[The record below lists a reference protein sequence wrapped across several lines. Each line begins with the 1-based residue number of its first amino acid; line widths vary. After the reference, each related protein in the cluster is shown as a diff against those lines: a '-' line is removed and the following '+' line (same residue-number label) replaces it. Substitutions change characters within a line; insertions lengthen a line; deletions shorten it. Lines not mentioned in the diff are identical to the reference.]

1 MLAIKNFG
9 DVFSD
14 LIIGTVCGNRRS
26 CEHHTESC
34 RWSQNRFIRH
44 DAECNM
50 IEGSAPTSSSSFF
63 TEHGVRES
71 GVSHKLP
78 PLGNGK
84 LRVPVLIYPFTN
96 LGLYIRFSYLTHRTP
111 YKTLNRCKS
120 TSLSYVIAI

>member
-1 MLAIKNFG
+1 MLAIKNFR

-14 LIIGTVCGNRRS
+14 LIICTVCGNCGS
-26 CEHHTESC
+26 CEHHTEPC
-34 RWSQNRFIRH
+34 GWSQNPFICH
-44 DAECNM
+44 NAECNM
-50 IEGSAPTSSSSFF
+50 IEGSTPTSSSSFF

-111 YKTLNRCKS
+111 LKTLNRCKS
-120 TSLSYVIAI
+120 TLLFYVIAI